1 MNSDFVVPIPPSYNQ
16 NEEMMLGDVETYVKF
31 LENSN
36 VSTVMTTAGTS
47 QYNLLSDDEIM
58 SLNYQVSLFSSQC

>member
-36 VSTVMTTAGTS
+36 VSTVMTTKS
-47 QYNLLSDDEIM
+47 EFIKIQSLQY
-58 SLNYQVSLFSSQC
+58 F